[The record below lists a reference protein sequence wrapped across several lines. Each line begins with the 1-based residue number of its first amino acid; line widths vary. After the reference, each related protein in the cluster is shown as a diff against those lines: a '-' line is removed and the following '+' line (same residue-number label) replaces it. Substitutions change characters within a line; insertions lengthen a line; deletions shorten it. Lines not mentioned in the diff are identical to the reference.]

1 MHLVKG
7 PYTNSDKIIVVHKW
21 DWDHKQPSNKDFA
34 KIKRFDPNQQ
44 LVPREVG
51 KQKVQK
57 KPSYSFQIQ
66 VHLLKM
72 DMVDVF
78 NSKDEG
84 MVIPH
89 QRDIT

>member
-1 MHLVKG
+1 M
-7 PYTNSDKIIVVHKW
+7 VHKW
-21 DWDHKQPSNKDFA
+21 NWGNPITKTLQEAKDLIPIGTWF
-34 KIKRFDPNQQ
+34 I
-44 LVPREVG
+44 VG

-66 VHLLKM
+66 VRFSKM
-72 DMVDVF
+72 DMVDVL

-89 QRDIT
+89 QNSDVT

>member
-1 MHLVKG
+1 
-7 PYTNSDKIIVVHKW
+7 
-21 DWDHKQPSNKDFA
+21 
-34 KIKRFDPNQQ
+34 

-57 KPSYSFQIQ
+57 KPTLLLFSNSPREVGKQKVKKKPSCSFQIQ

-72 DMVDVF
+72 DMVDAP

-89 QRDIT
+89 QNSNVT